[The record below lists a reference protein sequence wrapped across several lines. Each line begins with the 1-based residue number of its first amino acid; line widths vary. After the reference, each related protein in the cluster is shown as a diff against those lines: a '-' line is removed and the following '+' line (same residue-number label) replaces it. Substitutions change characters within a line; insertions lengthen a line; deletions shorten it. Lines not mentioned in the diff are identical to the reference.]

1 MNLKQIIRAECACY
15 FWTGPYGAKDWCE
28 PRDRRC
34 VAFGKFQRCRYFEE
48 GVLPVQ
54 PDASAEYV
62 DLCEKALG
70 GERGEAPQI
79 RNAPN
84 RSREG
89 SRTRQ
94 PTKRRTRTP
103 VSQICLL

>member
-15 FWTGPYGAKDWCE
+15 FWTSPHGVSDWCE
-28 PRDRRC
+28 PEDRRC
-34 VAFGKFQRCRYFEE
+34 VAFEKFQRCRYFEE
-48 GVLPVQ
+48 AVLPAQ
-54 PDASAEYV
+54 PDASAEYA
-62 DLCEKALG
+62 DLCEKLLEG
-70 GERGEAPQI
+70 KEEGHPQT

-89 SRTRQ
+89 SRTRRS
-94 PTKRRTRTP
+94 TKRRTRIP